1 MNNVKEIWR
10 SISECPRYKI
20 SNKGNIK
27 SLRKSGKLEDIK
39 TYKNQYGY
47 LTFGLRKNGKRR
59 TAFVHVE
66 VAKAFIDNPNDYE
79 DVHHIDYNKENC
91 CVDNLMWLSH
101 ADNVK
106 DYFSTTKNPKYE
118 KDNNGNY
125 IEIKKDYNICL
136 DCGKMINKYSE
147 RCRKCEAKHR
157 DKNYING
164 RPLKREEIISEMVK
178 ADGNFVR
185 ASKKFNMTD
194 NSLRKWCKKYDLPT
208 HSRDWKK

>member
-1 MNNVKEIWR
+1 MKEVWR
-10 SISECPRYKI
+10 IISECPRYKI
-20 SNKGNIK
+20 SNKGNVR
-27 SLRKSGKLEDIK
+27 SYRRNGKFHDIK
-39 TYKNQYGY
+39 PCRNEYGY
-47 LTFGLRKNGKRR
+47 LTFGLHKNGKRR

-66 VAKAFIDNPNDYE
+66 VARAFIDNPNSYE

-101 ADNVK
+101 TDNMK

-164 RPLKREEIISEMVK
+164 RPLKREEIISEMLK
-178 ADGNFVR
+178 TDGNFVK
-185 ASKKFNMTD
+185 ASKKFNMSD
-194 NSLRKWCKKYDLPT
+194 RSLRKWCKKYDLPT
-208 HSRDWKK
+208 HSKEWKS